1 MRRCVNFSNNETI
14 SVRTD
19 TFGVTI
25 WLRVSQST
33 LSLQDPFVFYTDQIR
48 TLNAGVVGIA
58 ILAFFKSLMVTL
70 ISALYQKQHCF
81 WFTDVLGT
89 MLIKEKSDLDT
100 VELCSLLSWLIVFAT
115 GTGWSGGHAANWAFK
130 EMKRR
135 CPYNEFEPP
144 SPAPP
149 WGLWRRSML
158 NWLEMQK
165 KKNLREKEQ
174 VWKSPNTDNHYKKNL
189 QEFDIRCFQRRAHTW
204 LTDLCSPSGVIK
216 QIASSNAEPGVEA
229 DVTIADVQISYFNK
243 LA

>member
-58 ILAFFKSLMVTL
+58 ILGFFKSLMVTL
-70 ISALYQKQHCF
+70 ISALYQKQRCF

-89 MLIKEKSDLDT
+89 MLIKEKDDLDT
-100 VELCSLLSWLIVFAT
+100 VELGSLLSWLIVFAT

-130 EMKRR
+130 ETKRR
-135 CPYNEFEPP
+135 CPYNEFESP

-149 WGLWRRSML
+149 WRLWRRSML
-158 NWLEMQK
+158 TWLEMQK
-165 KKNLREKEQ
+165 KK
-174 VWKSPNTDNHYKKNL
+174 KSMRKRTRLKVPKH
-189 QEFDIRCFQRRAHTW
+189 W
-204 LTDLCSPSGVIK
+204 
-216 QIASSNAEPGVEA
+216 
-229 DVTIADVQISYFNK
+229 
-243 LA
+243 